1 LWDKYDEDGSGAL
14 DVKETKALTKDIM
27 DMVGSAFNKEDFERA
42 FKAMDMDGNG
52 WWTGRKWWGFC
63 SR

>member
-27 DMVGSAFNKEDFERA
+27 DMVGSAFNKDDFERA
-42 FKAMDMDGNG
+42 FKAMDVDGNG
-52 WWTGRKWWGFC
+52 VVDRTEMVGFL
-63 SR
+63 